1 MSRFKPYRPEQAY
14 LLPPSVKDVLGAGHL
29 CFFVQQVIGQL
40 DLSRF
45 EEQYSAEGGELYAVP
60 LMLSVWLYA
69 YATGLTSAREL
80 ERRIGEDLPLRYL
93 AGGAQPDHWALSA
106 FRRQH
111 QRGINEVFTQTL
123 ELVRD
128 AGLGKL
134 GIVAVDSTS
143 LAAHNSKQRVDTR
156 PGLRQ
161 ERAKYRRQ
169 VRHWQQ
175 QCDAA
180 GEPVAA
186 EYAAEQLERVQQR
199 LAELPKRLQALKKS
213 GEPQLPRTDSEA
225 RVLHKRGRSVIGY
238 TAELAVS
245 EDHIIVA
252 QRVTQQKT
260 DNDSLLPMLAEVQRQ
275 CRARPQKPQKVLAD
289 AGYYQ
294 NANLRQLEAEK
305 IDAYVPDSNM
315 AAALNRGRRVRGR
328 ARAGE
333 MKRMRAKLRTLEG
346 RRLYAQRKAL
356 VEGPFGTLKSERD
369 LHRFRLCGLQKV
381 GIEFTL
387 GAIGH
392 NLTRWHAERDP
403 DSALWCRRRARE
415 KRRKARLGH
424 RHKARTCRNTE

>member
-199 LAELPKRLQALKKS
+199 LAVGFVGLDFRHCLRLLGGVTFTVFLSQSHDRNFGETLFELWRTQSAAMRCMTSS
-213 GEPQLPRTDSEA
+213 GTL
-225 RVLHKRGRSVIGY
+225 RS
-238 TAELAVS
+238 
-245 EDHIIVA
+245 
-252 QRVTQQKT
+252 R
-260 DNDSLLPMLAEVQRQ
+260 
-275 CRARPQKPQKVLAD
+275 
-289 AGYYQ
+289 
-294 NANLRQLEAEK
+294 
-305 IDAYVPDSNM
+305 
-315 AAALNRGRRVRGR
+315 
-328 ARAGE
+328 
-333 MKRMRAKLRTLEG
+333 
-346 RRLYAQRKAL
+346 RRLRSIQTS
-356 VEGPFGTLKSERD
+356 GGTSKKTACAS
-369 LHRFRLCGLQKV
+369 
-381 GIEFTL
+381 
-387 GAIGH
+387 
-392 NLTRWHAERDP
+392 
-403 DSALWCRRRARE
+403 
-415 KRRKARLGH
+415 
-424 RHKARTCRNTE
+424 